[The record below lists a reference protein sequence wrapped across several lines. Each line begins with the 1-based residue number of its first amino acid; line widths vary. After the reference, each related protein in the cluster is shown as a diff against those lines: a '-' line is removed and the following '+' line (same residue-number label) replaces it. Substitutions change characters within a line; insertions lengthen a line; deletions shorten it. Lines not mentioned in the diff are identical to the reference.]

1 MSMHKKVVELMANQP
16 FPVLKNKEEKIQSSQ
31 ILLDM
36 GVKVDSE
43 FYEFYSNYYGRN
55 LRSNN
60 EAISTMID
68 CSPPQKTMS
77 SATFMAH
84 DSWQIP
90 QKYILFTSGE
100 GESGYLY
107 NKEDDTVWDF
117 NLGDQELL
125 GTNQLKHWNSFY
137 EFLIWYLAVD
147 EDEN

>member
-43 FYEFYSNYYGRN
+43 FYEFYSNYFGRN

-68 CSPPQKTMS
+68 CCPPQKTMS

-90 QKYILFTSGE
+90 QKYILFTSSEGE
-100 GESGYLY
+100 GGYLY
-107 NKEDDTVWDF
+107 NKENGTV
-117 NLGDQELL
+117 
-125 GTNQLKHWNSFY
+125 
-137 EFLIWYLAVD
+137 
-147 EDEN
+147 